1 MRAPV
6 SSATL
11 AGAALAL
18 AFTAAP
24 VAAASLPW
32 QIEAGVGADHL
43 SNSAPDWRQVDLSL
57 RRQLAPRSVG
67 ELSLRSIRRSG
78 LSDAELGAALGLPL
92 DPRWGLALA
101 ATLSPSPKLLARG
114 SGRVELTRALDDGWV
129 AGASFGRRLYSE
141 AGNSQ
146 WGLGLERYVAAW
158 RLAAAVGQTRLDGGG
173 AATSLR
179 LQLDRY
185 FADERG
191 RLGVILASGREL
203 EGLPAAPGVSADVVD
218 QRVRTLAITGAW
230 PLAPAWALTAEVSHV
245 RHDDIRRRSG
255 AVASLPYQ
263 RNGVRL
269 GVRHDF

>member
-1 MRAPV
+1 MTAPV
-6 SSATL
+6 PRATL
-11 AGAALAL
+11 AGVALAL
-18 AFTAAP
+18 AFAAAP

-43 SNSAPDWRQVDLSL
+43 SSGAADWRQLDVSL

-92 DPRWGLALA
+92 DPRWSLALA

-191 RLGVILASGREL
+191 RLGIILASGREL

-230 PLAPAWALTAEVSHV
+230 PLAPAWALTAEASHV
-245 RHDDIRRRSG
+245 RHDDIQRRSG
-255 AVASLPYQ
+255 AVASPPYQ